1 MIKKIVITLLID
13 TETGK
18 VDKTFEMT
26 DTESATTPQLY
37 LYKNKCTLNEPAMK
51 LLNVKRGDEVI
62 IVYDNVN
69 NNHVPV
75 IGKTKAFGIEK
86 GAKIT
91 GTNSFSLRGIKNEM
105 LLDYGDK
112 FDITPHETKEGVFVL
127 TAIKSQVIEHN
138 CSEGSCNFKSDKTLN
153 STVNM
158 DDVDYLINSV
168 ADDTKEET
176 DINSDYFKL

>member
-26 DTESATTPQLY
+26 DTESVTTPQLY

-51 LLNVKRGDEVI
+51 LLNVKRGDEVVV
-62 IVYDNVN
+62 VYDNVN
-69 NNHVPV
+69 GNHVPV
-75 IGKTKAFGIEK
+75 IGKIKAFGIEK
-86 GAKIT
+86 GSKIT

-105 LLDYGDK
+105 LLDHGDK

-127 TAIKSQVIEHN
+127 TAIKSQVNEHN
-138 CSEGSCNFKSDKTLN
+138 CSGGSCNFKSDETSN
-153 STVNM
+153 NIVNM